1 MAYSNFRN
9 EYLGNFESMASPYGR
24 NKHVNSYTFQTGM
37 VLSIE
42 ETISQ
47 LPIKSGYAWWD
58 EVETFQN
65 RIVRFEN
72 VPGSIYEGV
81 RYDDVEKIKQMW
93 RSMFSEVHGD
103 IIISGTLYSFDGV
116 PKRINGRLDI
126 SQTNGMT
133 SLHDIDK
140 HFEYITERLVLPNS
154 ISADILGVLKIKGL
168 KGISF
173 HDDFKEL
180 YDATKFANQ
189 PYLPDGAFTIN
200 NIARTVINLAKI
212 KEIVNKHL
220 ETDKNLLECQE
231 ELMDNNYK
239 HYARL

>member
-1 MAYSNFRN
+1 MSDFRN
-9 EYLGNFESMASPYGR
+9 QYLGDFESMASPYGR

-58 EVETFQN
+58 DIETFQN

-81 RYDDVEKIKQMW
+81 RYDDAEKIKQIW
-93 RSMFSEVHGD
+93 QGMFSEVHGD

-126 SQTNGMT
+126 SGTNEMT
-133 SLHDIDK
+133 SLHGIDK

-173 HDDFKEL
+173 HDEFKEMF
-180 YDATKFANQ
+180 DTKFANQ
-189 PYLPDGAFTIN
+189 PYLPDGTFSSNT
-200 NIARTVINLAKI
+200 IARTVVNLGKL
-212 KEIVNKHL
+212 KEIINNHL
-220 ETDKNLLECQE
+220 SEQEKNVIACQR
-231 ELMDNNYK
+231 ELIENDFDE
-239 HYARL
+239 YATL